1 MSEPVKI
8 DKEIWDVSAR
18 RIARVYAEALLNAA
32 QKQGQADT
40 VLEELDSLVKD
51 VFNLDPR
58 LEALFSGAAIG
69 RHARADALAKVFQSR
84 ASDTFYR
91 FLLVVN
97 EHERLD
103 LLRAILTEARDL
115 HDERQRRLRVLV
127 YSAVP
132 ISDEQKGAIEAR
144 VRERFELEPI
154 LVPILDPKLLGGLK
168 IRVGD
173 RQFDATVRARLDLL
187 RQQLIARSSHE
198 IQSGRDRYSTA
209 VGN

>member
-18 RIARVYAEALLNAA
+18 RIACVYAEALLNAA
-32 QKQGQADT
+32 HKQGQADN
-40 VLEELDSLVKD
+40 VLAELDSLIKD
-51 VFNLDPR
+51 VFDRDPR
-58 LEALFSGAAIG
+58 LETLFSGAAIG
-69 RHARADALAKVFQSR
+69 RKARAAALERVFKNR

-115 HDERQRRLRVLV
+115 HDERRRRLRVLV

-132 ISDEQKGAIEAR
+132 MDEEQQAAIGAR
-144 VRERFELEPI
+144 VRERFDLEPV
-154 LVPILDPKLLGGLK
+154 LVSILDPNLLGGLK
-168 IRVGD
+168 IRIGD

-187 RQQLIARSSHE
+187 RQQMIARSSHE
-198 IQSGRDRYSTA
+198 IQSGRDRFSTA

>member
-1 MSEPVKI
+1 MSEPVQI

-32 QKQGQADT
+32 RKEGQTDA
-40 VLEELDSLVKD
+40 VLEELDSLIRD
-51 VFNLDPR
+51 VFNGDPR
-58 LEALFSGAAIG
+58 LETLFSGAAIG
-69 RHARADALAKVFQSR
+69 RRTRADALKKVFEDR

-115 HDERQRRLRVLV
+115 NDERRRRLRVLV

-144 VRERFELEPI
+144 VRERFDLDPI
-154 LVPILDPKLLGGLK
+154 LVPILDPNLLGGLK

-173 RQFDATVRARLDLL
+173 RQFDATVRARLDSL

-209 VGN
+209 V